1 MISLMENELNVAH
14 LFCKRSMRLDY
25 LIGPFYKCVLFFF
38 FNLNT
43 FPLALL

>member
-14 LFCKRSMRLDY
+14 LFCKRPMRLDY

-38 FNLNT
+38 LT
-43 FPLALL
+43 